1 MRFVFDTNV
10 LVSALLLADSVPR
23 RAFDRAVARGKLLL
37 SFPVMAELNEV
48 LGRERFRKYVDEND
62 VRRFLAALAR
72 EAEWVEVT
80 AKITA
85 CRDPKDDKFLELA
98 VSGHATHVITGDKVG
113 EHVDGAPARPQTKRE
128 GREGPPLL
136 AHLGKEGEYAWADR
150 VEQFRQFH

>member
-48 LGRERFRKYVDEND
+48 LGRERFRKYVGKND

-98 VSGHATHVITGDKVG
+98 VSGHATHLITGDA
-113 EHVDGAPARPQTKRE
+113 D
-128 GREGPPLL
+128 LL
-136 AHLGKEGEYAWADR
+136 ALNPFQGIAILSLQAF
-150 VEQFRQFH
+150 VELPPPAGS